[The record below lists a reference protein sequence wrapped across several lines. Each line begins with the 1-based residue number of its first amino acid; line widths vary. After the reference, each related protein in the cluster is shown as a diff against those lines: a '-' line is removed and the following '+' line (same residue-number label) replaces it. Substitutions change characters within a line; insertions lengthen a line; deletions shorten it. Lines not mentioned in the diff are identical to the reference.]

1 MTSGQLRLFY
11 RFIIPVIIMII
22 TEREICRQ
30 LLREYAS
37 PVCREVHIV
46 VSVLL
51 VIVKSET
58 VMAVIAVYI

>member
-1 MTSGQLRLFY
+1 
-11 RFIIPVIIMII
+11 MII